1 MVSDSGPSPRQG
13 KSPPGHYAPV
23 ARDERFRLLKKR
35 FHRLALAIA
44 VSFLGWYFLYVGLSA
59 FARGFMAEPV
69 AGEINVALLLGVLQ
83 FVTTFLLTWVYVAYA
98 RRVLD
103 PLAAELRAEAD
114 GAEADGTAGVP
125 QRRSEAAAERRESW
139 PAAQIRADLR
149 GGLR

>member
-1 MVSDSGPSPRQG
+1 M
-13 KSPPGHYAPV
+13 

-83 FVTTFLLTWVYVAYA
+83 FVTTFLLAWVYVAYA
-98 RRVLD
+98 RRMLD

-114 GAEADGTAGVP
+114 GVEADRAAEGGTAGVP
-125 QRRSEAAAERRESW
+125 QRRPEAAATAERRESW